1 MAGSCGVVSEDLSHI
16 SDISQ
21 GLPRS
26 SPSPGA
32 ESWKNPGCPSDVPR
46 WTERR
51 KLGSSQMQI
60 CNRNWCCLFWTSQ
73 RYTKILFD
81 CKPLWEILRT
91 LNIFNSGQKD
101 FLPMEGFDR
110 GFAELFPPRRRNS
123 CRKPGRCLR
132 PKCGSTQNLW
142 TISVSQKE
150 IFRHRHKCHKSK
162 DDQRKQWVNGWDFC
176 GHRPPPL
183 FLVIQPT
190 EFLVGAG
197 RSPGPSSRTLPWPQV
212 DIKAMSNRWDKI
224 GEPR

>member
-1 MAGSCGVVSEDLSHI
+1 MAGSCGVVSAEHHI
-16 SDISQ
+16 THIRQ
-21 GLPRS
+21 IPRS

-60 CNRNWCCLFWTSQ
+60 CNRNWCCLFWTSH

-142 TISVSQKE
+142 TVFPKKRFFDIVTNVTN
-150 IFRHRHKCHKSK
+150 
-162 DDQRKQWVNGWDFC
+162 QRTINENNGWMAEISLATTIS
-176 GHRPPPL
+176 GHSADR
-183 FLVIQPT
+183 VS
-190 EFLVGAG
+190 G
-197 RSPGPSSRTLPWPQV
+197 RSCAFTRT
-212 DIKAMSNRWDKI
+212 
-224 GEPR
+224 E